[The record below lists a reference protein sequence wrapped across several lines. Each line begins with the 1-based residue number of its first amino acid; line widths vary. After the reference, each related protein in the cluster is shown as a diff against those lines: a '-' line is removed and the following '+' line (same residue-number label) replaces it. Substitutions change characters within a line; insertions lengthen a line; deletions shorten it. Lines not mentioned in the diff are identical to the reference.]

1 MAKRKSS
8 GTRSRKRATKAIV
21 LAAPRGMATTRSSAP
36 QVVAITAP
44 RRGGGRRR
52 SGGAGCPSVTSA
64 AVKGA
69 VLGFVA
75 VKYLSKPET
84 QKKLAESEFVQDN
97 GIGPYVAAAGFA
109 VTKFAP
115 KYRQWGMVAVGIG
128 AFLWAAK
135 KANMQEVDVAKRVQV
150 QGPTLEDL
158 ARADA
163 QEEAARAAAQ

>member
-1 MAKRKSS
+1 MATRKKST
-8 GTRSRKRATKAIV
+8 GTRSRKRTTKAIV
-21 LAAPRGMATTRSSAP
+21 VAAPRGMARTSSP

-44 RRGGGRRR
+44 RRGGGGRRR
-52 SGGAGCPSVTSA
+52 GGNAGCPSVTSA

-97 GIGPYVAAAGFA
+97 GIGPYVAAAGYA

-115 KYRQWGMVAVGIG
+115 RYRQWGMVAVGIG

-135 KANMQEVDVAKRVQV
+135 KANLQEADVSKRIQV

-158 ARADA
+158 ARADM

>member
-1 MAKRKSS
+1 MATRKKSS
-8 GTRSRKRATKAIV
+8 GTRSRKRTTKAIV
-21 LAAPRGMATTRSSAP
+21 VAAPRGMARTSP

-44 RRGGGRRR
+44 RRGGGGRRR
-52 SGGAGCPSVTSA
+52 GGGSGCPSVTSA

-69 VLGFVA
+69 VIGFVA

-97 GIGPYVAAAGFA
+97 GIGPYVAAAGYA

-135 KANMQEVDVAKRVQV
+135 KANLQEADVSKRVQV

-158 ARADA
+158 ARADM